1 MEENF
6 FIVDVLVDRIGI
18 GGRMLE
24 FIEILWIGVEFLL

>member
-6 FIVDVLVDRIGI
+6 FIVDVLVDHIGI